1 MKRSS
6 AFYYARVPVPPHRSG
21 KPSRPEPPRGL
32 SASGRIASIA
42 RGQGHG
48 FIRVADGRRVFF
60 HRNDS
65 PRGVFND
72 LAEGDVVSFHLYDDL
87 VSGPRALTVRRQART
102 HKPA

>member
-1 MKRSS
+1 M
-6 AFYYARVPVPPHRSG
+6 AGNRVFR
-21 KPSRPEPPRGL
+21 RL
-32 SASGRIASIA
+32 SASDQKRFLHPPTPSFA